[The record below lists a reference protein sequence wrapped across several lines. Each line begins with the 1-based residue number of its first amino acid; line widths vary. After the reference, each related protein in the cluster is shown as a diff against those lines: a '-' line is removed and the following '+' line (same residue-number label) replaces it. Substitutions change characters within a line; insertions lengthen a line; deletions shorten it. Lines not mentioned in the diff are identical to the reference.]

1 MFKVFTPWFI
11 LVLSFLAPSWAFGEV
26 NYIDRVSNSPSG
38 ENQSVLTF
46 ETYDTPNFEIVENL
60 KAKVLVLKFRNTV
73 LGEIGDLL
81 VFRDPLIAGV
91 QLQKISK
98 TEYWAKIRTKF
109 PNLTYKFLPQLRGA
123 AKIQLQFNKPVATKK
138 SYEGAELVDMLREL
152 SKTKESLILTFDK
165 PAHYDIIRDNTTPGN
180 KIKIRMIGAR
190 ITDGLVIPGAGTEM
204 IKSIQVENR
213 GKYLL
218 LLISPKTYVL
228 KINKKTLKRPDRVI
242 FELTEDTTKKI
253 SEQPVLTSEQ
263 QVQGDTRTEDE
274 LRREQFI
281 NKKLDEAE
289 RRFRIGQFQTAGLA
303 FKNVFNFTPDSET
316 GVRAAF
322 RAADSYY
329 QWEQA
334 QGDQMNV
341 DFVVNQYK
349 EAINAALVADKGY
362 EDIPRAYYNMGRAL
376 LAKKYYSDA
385 FNQFEIIL
393 QFYPESAFSAD
404 SLFNQ
409 GLIHLS
415 MSRYQKSIDTLN
427 QFIKENGMAPQVALA
442 YYKIGESEFQLKRF
456 KKAKHNFDRAWSM
469 NGAYMKTDAELMFHM
484 GEAYFENRD
493 YNTARAIYEQLID
506 LYPNES
512 FSNLVAIRIGDFLRT
527 EDKPNDAIKA
537 YERAIVQYTKEL
549 LLIGKM
555 RIANLK
561 AQMPEKVPFTEAL
574 KIYDF
579 IITEHPLSD
588 QVEEA
593 RLRKGLTLSLFHRF
607 PEAVAELEDFCKKY
621 PKNLYVKNR
630 IIYDRILNTITDY
643 ITHYYQKAKY
653 LDALGV
659 YEQYERKY
667 YLRPNESACFG
678 TSDPYQVKVE
688 PKFERAPLFLIA
700 DSYHRLGLHDKALVT
715 MDQVLRDP
723 NDPLASLVM
732 NLKGKILMAKGM
744 ADEAQKVY
752 GKFIV
757 KHPSHTYTP
766 EVKKALGDAYYEV
779 HKFDRVDRAIRIYT
793 QTIKDYQES
802 NDPLEREIIP
812 ACWFALG
819 NVYQAIGQYDNA
831 IKSYQSALNTYEH
844 PLQDDDVRPY
854 IMETYFI
861 LGNLYYELNQM
872 PEALAIYNKA
882 IDLFPESEKT
892 PWAKYQK
899 GQIFVKGNKKD
910 KALKIFEE
918 LEQQA
923 VEHPDALW
931 GPLAQESRKAMI
943 NDLKFDSYLSRTPDA
958 KME

>member
-1 MFKVFTPWFI
+1 MFKVFTTWFI
-11 LVLSFLAPSWAFGEV
+11 LTLCALAPGWAFGEV
-26 NYIDRVSNSPSG
+26 NYIDRVSNSPLN
-38 ENQSVLTF
+38 ENQTTLTF
-46 ETYDTPNFEIVENL
+46 ETYTTPDFEIVENL
-60 KAKVLVLKFRNTV
+60 KAKVLTLKFRNTV
-73 LGEIGDLL
+73 LGEIADLL
-81 VFRDPLIAGV
+81 VFRDPLVAGV

-109 PNLTYKFLPQLRGA
+109 TGLTYQFLPQIRGA
-123 AKIQLQFNKPVATKK
+123 SRIQLQFNRPVEQKK
-138 SYEGAELVDMLREL
+138 LYDGAELVDMLREL
-152 SKTKESLILTFDK
+152 SKKQETLILTFDK
-165 PAHYDIIRDNTTPGN
+165 PAQYDIIRDNTTPGN
-180 KIKIRMIGAR
+180 KIKVRMIGAR
-190 ITDGLVIPGAGTEM
+190 ITDGLVIPGAATDM
-204 IKSIQVENR
+204 IESVQVENR

-228 KINKKTLKRPDRVI
+228 KINKKTLKRPDRVVL
-242 FELTEDTTKKI
+242 ELTEDTTKKI

-263 QVQGDTRTEDE
+263 QVQGDQRTPDE
-274 LRREQFI
+274 VAREQFI

-303 FKNVFNFTPDSET
+303 FKNIFNFTPDSET

-329 QWEQA
+329 QWEKA
-334 QGDQMNV
+334 QGEDQNIE
-341 DFVVNQYK
+341 FVINQYK

-362 EDIPRAYYNMGRAL
+362 EDIPRAYYNMGRAY

-393 QFYPESAFSAD
+393 QFYPESAFSSD

-415 MSRYQKSIDTLN
+415 MARYQRSIDLLN
-427 QFIKENGMAPQVALA
+427 QFIKENESAPQVSLA
-442 YYKIGESEFQLKRF
+442 YYKIGEAQFQLKRF
-456 KKAKHNFDRAWSM
+456 KEAKHNFDRAWSM
-469 NGAYMKTDAELMFHM
+469 NGAYMKQDPELMFHM

-493 YNTARAIYEQLID
+493 YHTARAIYEQLID
-506 LYPNES
+506 LYPKES
-512 FSNLVAIRIGDFLRT
+512 FSNLVAIRIGDFLRA
-527 EDKPNDAIKA
+527 EDKPQDAIKA

-574 KIYDF
+574 EIYDF
-579 IITEHPLSD
+579 IIKEHPLSD

-593 RLRKGLTLSLFHRF
+593 MLRRALTMSLFRQY
-607 PEAVAELEDFCKKY
+607 PDAVSALEQFCKKY

-643 ITHYYQKAKY
+643 ITHYYQKARY

-667 YLRPNESACFG
+667 YLRPTESSCYG
-678 TSDPYQVKVE
+678 TADPYKVKVE

-700 DSYHRLGLHDKALVT
+700 DSYHRLGLHDKALST
-715 MDQVLRDP
+715 MDLVLKDP
-723 NDPLASLVM
+723 NDPLSSLVL
-732 NLKGKILMAKGM
+732 NLKGQILVAKGM

-752 GKFIV
+752 GEFIV
-757 KHPSHTYTP
+757 KHPTHTYTP

-793 QTIKDYQES
+793 QTIKDYQDS

-831 IKSYQSALNTYEH
+831 IKSYQSALNNYEH
-844 PLQDDDVRPY
+844 PLQDDDVEVY
-854 IMETYFI
+854 IVDTYFI
-861 LGNLYYELNQM
+861 LGNLYFELNQM
-872 PEALAIYNKA
+872 PEALETYNKA
-882 IDLFPESEKT
+882 IQLFPNSEKT

-899 GQIFVKGNKKD
+899 GQIFVRGNKKD

-918 LEQQA
+918 LEIQA
-923 VEHPDALW
+923 KKHPEALW
-931 GPLAQESRKAMI
+931 GPLAVESRKAMI
-943 NDLKFDSYLSRTPDA
+943 NDLKFDNYLSRTPEA
-958 KME
+958 AMP